1 MYQIFKSWIS
11 FFTEGGTGSYS
22 SGLSL
27 SNQEQ
32 YLLMGTII
40 ISVLMIA
47 FFGDL
52 IYRLI
57 RSFIRK

>member
-1 MYQIFKSWIS
+1 MYQIFKNWIN
-11 FFTEGGTGSYS
+11 FFTEGTGQY

-40 ISVLMIA
+40 VAVLMIA

-57 RSFIRK
+57 RSFIRN

>member
-1 MYQIFKSWIS
+1 MYQIFKNWIN
-11 FFTEGGTGSYS
+11 FFTEGTGQY

-40 ISVLMIA
+40 VAILMIA

-57 RSFIRK
+57 RSFIRN

>member
-1 MYQIFKSWIS
+1 MYQIFKNWIN
-11 FFTEGGTGSYS
+11 FFTEGSGNY

-27 SNQEQ
+27 SNQESA
-32 YLLMGTII
+32 LLYGTII
-40 ISVLMIA
+40 VSVLMIA

-52 IYRLI
+52 IYRVI

>member
-11 FFTEGGTGSYS
+11 FFTEGTGQY

-32 YLLMGTII
+32 FLLMGTIMV
-40 ISVLMIA
+40 SVLMIA

>member
-1 MYQIFKSWIS
+1 MYQIFKNWIN
-11 FFTEGGTGSYS
+11 FIS
-22 SGLSL
+22 SASGNIQGLSL

-32 YLLMGTII
+32 FLLMGTII
-40 ISVLMIA
+40 VSVLMIA

-52 IYRLI
+52 IYRVI

>member
-11 FFTEGGTGSYS
+11 FFSTGSGNI
-22 SGLSL
+22 SGMSL
-27 SNQEQ
+27 SNQETA
-32 YLLMGTII
+32 LLYGTII
-40 ISVLMIA
+40 VSILMIA

-52 IYRLI
+52 IYRVI